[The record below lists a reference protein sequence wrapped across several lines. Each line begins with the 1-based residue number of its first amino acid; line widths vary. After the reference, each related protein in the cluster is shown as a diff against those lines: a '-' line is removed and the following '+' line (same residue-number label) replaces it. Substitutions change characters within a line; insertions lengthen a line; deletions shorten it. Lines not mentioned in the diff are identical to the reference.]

1 MQNRLRPTAEIA
13 DRAIVVGDPGRSLLL
28 AQELLEQP
36 KMSNHARGL
45 WGYTGRR
52 PGGASLT
59 IQATGIG
66 GPSAAVVVDELVREH
81 GVTSLVRVGSCLASA
96 DDVAV
101 GDLVLV
107 GEALAAGGSGAALG
121 VSPGERAAPDPKLTT
136 LLGEAIGGAGGALVA
151 SVDFPLARG
160 EAPRA
165 PVVAVDMQTVAVLAR
180 AAALGARAAAV
191 LVAVDSI
198 EGEPIDDDR
207 RDEMAKKAGH
217 AAATALEAG

>member
-13 DRAIVVGDPGRSLLL
+13 DQAIVVGDPGRSLLL
-28 AQELLEQP
+28 AQELLDQP

-52 PGGASLT
+52 PGGALLT

-66 GPSAAVVVDELVREH
+66 GPSAAVVVDELIREH
-81 GVTSLVRVGSCLASA
+81 SVTSLVRVGSCLGCA
-96 DDVAV
+96 DGVAV

-107 GEALAAGGSGAALG
+107 GEALAAGGSGASFG
-121 VSPGERAAPDPKLTT
+121 VPQGERAVPDPELTT
-136 LLGEAIGGAGGALVA
+136 ALGESTGGTGSVLVA
-151 SVDFPLARG
+151 SVDFPPASG
-160 EAPRA
+160 ETPAA

-191 LVAVDSI
+191 LVVVDSI
-198 EGEPIDDDR
+198 SGEPIEDQR
-207 RDEMAKKAGH
+207 RDEMAKKGGR
-217 AAATALEAG
+217 AASAALEAT